1 MQNKVIL
8 AVIYVVLSVLS
19 AQAFAECEERPR
31 FSHNDGTA
39 DIYYY
44 KGQAITVF
52 NNYYYDDLL
61 NFYLLDNDYSMT
73 RGNGYFILFK
83 KSDASLTMIYRT
95 KSGRAAGVYN
105 PNIFADLYKFNTCL

>member
-1 MQNKVIL
+1 MQNRIIL
-8 AVIYVVLSVLS
+8 AVIYVVLLLLS
-19 AQAFAECEERPR
+19 AKAFARCEEYPT

-44 KGQAITVF
+44 HGQAITVL

-61 NFYLLDNDYSMT
+61 NFYLYNNDYSMT
-73 RGNGYFILFK
+73 RGEGYFILFK

-95 KSGRAAGVYN
+95 NTGRAAGVYN
-105 PNIFADLYKFNTCL
+105 PNIFADLYRFNTCL